1 MSIETHNS
9 HGVAAAVPP
18 RTRRWPKWL
27 NPAILIGLL
36 AALLIGLSSLIF
48 RGPPFITAD
57 QSRVLIR
64 GVDIDQTLV
73 IAEREMQKGGFASVL
88 TLWGIR
94 DQVYTEAQGREV
106 ADHYFRHIAS
116 ITDYFQLWHLTWAI
130 SNIYRNGVPSVR
142 TQLQAAYDDATRRAK
157 AAGGVADAHVNGAIL
172 MGDIHLPARWFV
184 QTHVVAPG
192 AQGYLQSPA
201 DYKP

>member
-1 MSIETHNS
+1 MSIETHNA
-9 HGVAAAVPP
+9 HGAATAVPP
-18 RTRRWPKWL
+18 RTGRWPKWL
-27 NPAILIGLL
+27 NPALLIGLL
-36 AALLIGLSSLIF
+36 ATLLIGLSSLIF
-48 RGPPFITAD
+48 RGPPFITTD
-57 QSRVLIR
+57 QGQVLIK

-94 DQVYTEAQGREV
+94 DQVYTEAQAKEV

-116 ITDYFQLWHLTWAI
+116 TTDYFQLWHLTWAI
-130 SNIYRNGVPSVR
+130 SNIYRNGDVAVR
-142 TQLQAAYDDATRRAK
+142 AQLQPAYDDATQRAK
-157 AAGGVADAHVNGAIL
+157 AAGGIADAHVNGNIL
-172 MGDIHLPARWFV
+172 IGDIHFPARWFV

-192 AQGYLQSPA
+192 TQGYLQSLA